1 MSFNKK
7 YDYIVVGQ
15 GLAGTLLV
23 HDLLERNKSILIVDV
38 PLRASASRVAAGLI
52 NPISVRRCIPA
63 FPDFYLKT
71 AIKRYQELEEKL
83 SSSFLHLKPIL
94 KLFRNEDVKH
104 LWNDKYSNEGMD
116 IYIKSFNKKN
126 TFPQLNDAFTSA
138 NVEPAGN
145 LDVVKFLYDSKEYF
159 TDKCDL
165 LDEKFDFDSF
175 NNTNINYKDY
185 DAQKIIF
192 CEGYRVS
199 ENPFFSYLP
208 IAPTKGEVITIKIPS
223 IKYFDRIISK
233 GVYVLPLGNHL
244 YTVGATYNREDLTDK
259 ITGDG
264 QQFLKDRLEG
274 ILNVEYEIL
283 DRVAGVRPTVKDY
296 KSLIGW
302 HPENNNIGIF
312 NGLGAR
318 GVLAGPYLSNAFI
331 NSDFENISRFSK

>member
-1 MSFNKK
+1 M
-7 YDYIVVGQ
+7 
-15 GLAGTLLV
+15 
-23 HDLLERNKSILIVDV
+23 
-38 PLRASASRVAAGLI
+38 
-52 NPISVRRCIPA
+52 
-63 FPDFYLKT
+63 
-71 AIKRYQELEEKL
+71 
-83 SSSFLHLKPIL
+83 
-94 KLFRNEDVKH
+94 
-104 LWNDKYSNEGMD
+104 
-116 IYIKSFNKKN
+116 
-126 TFPQLNDAFTSA
+126 
-138 NVEPAGN
+138 
-145 LDVVKFLYDSKEYF
+145 
-159 TDKCDL
+159 

-233 GVYVLPLGNHL
+233 GVYVLPLGNYL

-302 HPENNNIGIF
+302 HSENNNIGIF

-318 GVLAGPYLSNAFI
+318 GVLAGPYLSNAFV
-331 NSDFENISRFSK
+331 NSSFENISRFSK

>member
-1 MSFNKK
+1 M
-7 YDYIVVGQ
+7 
-15 GLAGTLLV
+15 
-23 HDLLERNKSILIVDV
+23 
-38 PLRASASRVAAGLI
+38 
-52 NPISVRRCIPA
+52 
-63 FPDFYLKT
+63 
-71 AIKRYQELEEKL
+71 
-83 SSSFLHLKPIL
+83 

-126 TFPQLNDAFTSA
+126 TFPQINDAFTSA

-145 LDVVKFLYDSKEYF
+145 LDVVKFLNDSKQYF

-223 IKYFDRIISK
+223 LKYFDRIISK

-244 YTVGATYNREDLTDK
+244 FTVGATYNREDLTDK

-302 HPENNNIGIF
+302 HSENNNIGIF

-318 GVLAGPYLSNAFI
+318 GVLAGPYLSNAFV
-331 NSDFENISRFSK
+331 NSSFENISRFSK